1 MKMKKF
7 ILRVGSTLGFFLIL
21 IFAVSISLYA
31 SDYTIS
37 DVTQNKQSINIEK
50 GQTIVCNSP
59 TYVVDICEIDGN
71 NAYISTSNRY
81 VDSFTLDTSYL
92 TEGMH
97 KVIVSY
103 YYTQNVKVFS
113 EATGWT
119 YEKVKGAYAGS
130 NGFIINVVSSSSSI
144 DNPSEKPN
152 ESTDEKISSII
163 TNQNVDIRC
172 GSTLCV
178 IYSVLPANATN
189 YNFICYSENSNI
201 AEAYIEDNGASSMGN
216 VYIQAKKAGT
226 TNIVLKDTISSKSCT
241 IAVNSIGPSITVKD
255 IEMSIKDVYII
266 KPLANR
272 YDVKW
277 SFESADKSIVTVDN
291 SGKVIANAV
300 GATFIKVVETNS
312 GVSKTIKVVVTD
324 SLLERIGQESYTL
337 TIGDYKKLEYK
348 SNSIDDDAVK
358 LYSSNNDV
366 VRIVDGLFE
375 EEIEAVGYGVATI
388 TAKDFK
394 GNSIS
399 WTIKVVPTVDKPIK
413 KPVLTARA
421 VSKTSVKLTWDKI
434 EGVSGY
440 YIYRYNAK
448 NKTYEQVK
456 NIKGNNTKKW
466 IDKGLVTGKKY
477 SYKIK
482 AYYILDGKEYV
493 SKLSNKK
500 SAKPRA
506 NRYFV
511 SGKPGFHTAEYGEIA
526 FSTKEV
532 RYNSK
537 GQIVYTCYVK
547 NERIFYANKF
557 TYVDIELF
565 DDETGKVIAYQKFK
579 NVKLNLSPY
588 KYKKLTFVFDK
599 GTKIKNFNLRYAL
612 VVDEVAYEYIY
623 LY

>member
-1 MKMKKF
+1 M
-7 ILRVGSTLGFFLIL
+7 I
-21 IFAVSISLYA
+21 
-31 SDYTIS
+31 
-37 DVTQNKQSINIEK
+37 
-50 GQTIVCNSP
+50 
-59 TYVVDICEIDGN
+59 
-71 NAYISTSNRY
+71 
-81 VDSFTLDTSYL
+81 DSFTLDTSYL

-103 YYTQNVKVFS
+103 YYTQNVRVFS
-113 EATGWT
+113 EASGWT

-216 VYIQAKKAGT
+216 VYIQAKKTGT

-358 LYSSNNDV
+358 LYSSNSDV
-366 VRIVDGLFE
+366 VRVVDGLFE
-375 EEIEAVGYGVATI
+375 EEIQAEGYGVATI

-399 WTIKVVPTVDKPIK
+399 WTIKVVPTADKPIK

-506 NRYFV
+506 NQYFV

-565 DDETGKVIAYQKFK
+565 DDETGKVIAHQKFK

-623 LY
+623 TY